1 MGSHV
6 LEKGKWMASYR
17 YMYMR
22 MEENYDGSSTVSDA
36 SVLNDFIVT
45 PTDMEMQMHMF
56 SLMYAPTDRLTL
68 MGMINLVQTSMNHR
82 IGRDPLQGQTFRTE
96 AEGIGDSSFG
106 ALYQLYRK
114 TNHQLHVGLSVLLPT
129 AETDNEDFLPP
140 CRR

>member
-82 IGRDPLQGQTFRTE
+82 IGRGPLQG
-96 AEGIGDSSFG
+96 
-106 ALYQLYRK
+106 
-114 TNHQLHVGLSVLLPT
+114 
-129 AETDNEDFLPP
+129 
-140 CRR
+140 